1 LEAGVDANIIARGC
15 RKKKIKV
22 MNSEKEAKGYEFL

>member
-1 LEAGVDANIIARGC
+1 LEVGVDANIIARGC

-22 MNSEKEAKGYEFL
+22 MNPEKEAKGYEFL